1 MTRDE
6 LIEKML
12 VAGAKV
18 QGTEWPA
25 NFGGQGRQT
34 GYRAARMPWLRSASR
49 NGMLSG
55 RRR

>member
-12 VAGAKV
+12 VAGANA

-25 NFGGQGRQT
+25 NFGEQGRKCLL
-34 GYRAARMPWLRSASR
+34 AARMLWLRSASR